1 MKSKALPLILL
12 GSLVLLSVTLSC
24 QFATSLLGTSETPA
38 PAVAITSAPPETGV
52 TEQPIEATA
61 APADEGEQSIEPT
74 NPQATEAG
82 SEQTAPTSSP
92 AESPAQAGPCTSKD
106 SCIEDG
112 NFLLA
117 RPVGG
122 AGRKTIDISDRFGS
136 YRSRTQDAN
145 HGVNFLNSTG
155 TPVVAAADGVV
166 VVAGDDSNTAYALRT
181 NTYGNLVILKHDLPG
196 ISQPVYTLYAH
207 LAEVSVKAKDEV
219 KSGQQIGT
227 VGMSGRVTGSTLH
240 FEVRLGEDTYQD
252 VRNPEL
258 WMELLP
264 DENGPTQGALA
275 GQILDLNGK
284 YVQVSNIVLEQLAGP
299 GQPAAKTIYLKTYAE
314 KRLMGL
320 SPWEENFAIGDLPAG
335 DYQISFY
342 WQNRL
347 QQRLIKIKPGKL
359 TSVSFQLQ

>member
-12 GSLVLLSVTLSC
+12 GSLVLLSVTVSC
-24 QFATSLLGTSETPA
+24 QFATSLLGNSETPA
-38 PAVAITSAPPETGV
+38 PAVVITSASPETGG
-52 TEQPIEATA
+52 TEQPVEATA
-61 APADEGEQSIEPT
+61 VPADEGEQTIQPT
-74 NPQATEAG
+74 SPQATKA
-82 SEQTAPTSSP
+82 SSDQTTPTSSP
-92 AESPAQAGPCTSKD
+92 AESPTQAGPCTSKD

-196 ISQPVYTLYAH
+196 VSKPVYTLYAH
-207 LAEVSVKAKDEV
+207 LSEISVKAKDEV

-240 FEVRLGEDTYQD
+240 FEVRLGENTYQD

-258 WMELLP
+258 WMDLLP
-264 DENGPTQGALA
+264 DENGQTQGALA
-275 GQILDLNGK
+275 GQILDPNGK

-320 SPWEENFAIGDLPAG
+320 SPWQENFAIGDLPAG

-347 QQRLIKIKPGKL
+347 QQRLVKIKPGKL
-359 TSVSFQLQ
+359 TVVSFQLQ